1 MNNTVCILAALAL
14 TVLVAAC
21 RGGGL
26 PDEAQQI
33 VDSCYA
39 DFKVD
44 TVMVQGEGDTARYV
58 AKIPGDVVMEF
69 DSDGAW
75 ISVKDPGGVPAGIV
89 PAPITAYV
97 KKNYMGRTI
106 VAIERTGKEGYR
118 VDLYGGTHM
127 IFDAQGKFIKLDY
140 PVVEV
145 Y

>member
-1 MNNTVCILAALAL
+1 MKNSICILAALAL

-21 RGGGL
+21 RGGIL
-26 PDEAQQI
+26 PDAAQQT

-44 TVMVQGEGDTARYV
+44 TVIVQGEGDTARYV
-58 AKIPGDVVMEF
+58 ANIPGDVVMEF

-75 ISVKDPGGVPAGIV
+75 VSVKDPGGVPAGIV

-106 VAIERTGKEGYR
+106 VAIERNDKGYR
-118 VDLYGGTHM
+118 VDLYGDTHM
-127 IFDAQGKFIKLDY
+127 LFDPQGKFIKLDF
-140 PVVEV
+140 PVVEI
-145 Y
+145 